1 MRLLATTGQGRVAVS
16 KWKRTGIDYLPTADH
31 DEYYPQG
38 KPAEETYT
46 VVSRGTDSDLARDSQ
61 GNLVITDKNGRRRSK

>member
-1 MRLLATTGQGRVAVS
+1 MS

-38 KPAEETYT
+38 RPTEETYT
-46 VVSRGTDSDLARDSQ
+46 VVTRGTDSDLARDSQ